1 MASNDN
7 CSPLVIGF
15 LIIYGFILIISH
27 VGNIWGFFFF
37 IGHSNESCNLFTRSV
52 FSFLCLRATERF
64 CESPNTSLLSLP
76 FFINIS
82 RFSGRAVFLSKYI
95 DHYLRPINNL
105 LILPF
110 LSLKSLWLTE
120 KYWFQN
126 EFVEAIVSLRWLTS
140 GLKTVRN

>member
-15 LIIYGFILIISH
+15 LIIYGFILIISL
-27 VGNIWGFFFF
+27 VGNMVFFVFFF
-37 IGHSNESCNLFTRSV
+37 IGHSNQSCNLFTRSV
-52 FSFLCLRATERF
+52 FSYLCLRATERF
-64 CESPNTSLLSLP
+64 RESPNTSLLSLP

-126 EFVEAIVSLRWLTS
+126 EFVEAIVSLR
-140 GLKTVRN
+140 

>member
-15 LIIYGFILIISH
+15 LIIYGFILIISL
-27 VGNIWGFFFF
+27 VGNIWVFFF

-52 FSFLCLRATERF
+52 FSYLCLRATERF
-64 CESPNTSLLSLP
+64 RESPNTSLLSLP

-82 RFSGRAVFLSKYI
+82 RFTGRAVFLSKYI
-95 DHYLRPINNL
+95 DRYLRPINNL

-110 LSLKSLWLTE
+110 PSLKSLWFTE
-120 KYWFQN
+120 NIGFRMN
-126 EFVEAIVSLRWLTS
+126 L
-140 GLKTVRN
+140 